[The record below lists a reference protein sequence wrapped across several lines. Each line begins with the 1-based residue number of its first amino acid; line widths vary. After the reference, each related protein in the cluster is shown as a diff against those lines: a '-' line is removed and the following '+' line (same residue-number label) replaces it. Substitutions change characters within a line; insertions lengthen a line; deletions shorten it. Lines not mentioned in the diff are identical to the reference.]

1 MPSFTHFPQAETQFP
16 QDKELCYLNHAAVS
30 PWPACT
36 ELAVARFAKENV
48 YSGAQHY
55 PQWLK
60 VERELRERLAKLIG
74 LSSTHEIALAKNTS
88 EALSMI
94 AYGIEWQAGDEVII
108 SNQEFPSNRIV
119 WESLSQFGVTVNVA
133 DIDKQDPVQAIQQ
146 LISPKTRLVSI
157 SSVQYASGITIDLP
171 SLSQLC
177 KAEQCL
183 LCVDAI
189 QSLGALPFDQ
199 TLIDAD
205 FIVADGHKWMMA
217 AEGLALFYVKGIH
230 IETLKL
236 NQFGWH
242 MIEQRGN
249 YDSPEWT
256 PAKDAKRFECG
267 SPNMLGVQA
276 LNASLGLLLDIG
288 IDNIH
293 QAICERTNYL
303 KAQLQ
308 TIDGLCFISPE
319 NKNQARQSGIIC
331 FRIEGKDSTELY
343 QTLMSRKVICAN
355 RGGGIRFSPHFYT
368 TKRVINRAVEIL
380 RDLV

>member
-1 MPSFTHFPQAETQFP
+1 IIRASPGPTSSKRCQHASFTHFPQAETQFP

-55 PQWLK
+55 PQWLQ
-60 VERELRERLAKLIG
+60 VEQELRERLAKLIG

-230 IETLKL
+230 IETLKI

-308 TIDGLCFISPE
+308 TIDDLCFISPE
-319 NKNQARQSGIIC
+319 NKNQARQSGNIC

-355 RGGGIRFSPHFYT
+355 RGGGIRFS
-368 TKRVINRAVEIL
+368 
-380 RDLV
+380 